1 MASNQ
6 NKTVPTDT
14 SVEQFIN
21 SVDNETKRKDSLE
34 ILDMMSAITGS
45 PPVLWGSSLVGF
57 GRYHY
62 KYASG
67 REGDFFLTGFSP
79 RKQALT
85 IYIMPGFS
93 EYETILGNLGKYK
106 TGKSCLYVKKLDEID
121 RDLLR
126 ELITKSVAYMRAN
139 YETH

>member
-45 PPVLWGSSLVGF
+45 SPVLWGSSLVGF